1 MAKGR
6 GHLSSIDLLPDEALP
21 DIQWAME
28 ELKNRDRLQ
37 KDIHDEFNS
46 RLADRGLGP
55 ISKSAFNRHSIKL
68 AGIARRIE
76 ETREITAVLTEKL
89 EPGDTDN
96 LTIMVAETIKT
107 LVFEMLTDGGE
118 AGFNPKQAKE
128 MAEALR
134 AASSAQK
141 VSAER
146 RSAVEKDLAMKVDAV
161 TEKIGKE
168 MGLGA
173 DRIAQLRRDFLGVKE
188 KPNDE

>member
-1 MAKGR
+1 MSRQGR
-6 GHLSSIDLLPDEALP
+6 GRLSSIDLLPEEALP

-37 KDIHDEFNS
+37 KDIHEEFNS
-46 RLADRGLGP
+46 RLADRGIAA

-76 ETREITAVLTEKL
+76 ETRGITAVLTEKL

-107 LVFEMLTDGGE
+107 LVFEMLTEAGE

-134 AASSAQK
+134 AAASAQK

-146 RSAVEKDLAMKVDAV
+146 RAKLEGELASKVDDAVEKIAEVAGLSAERAKDIREKV
-161 TEKIGKE
+161 
-168 MGLGA
+168 
-173 DRIAQLRRDFLGVKE
+173 LGVRS
-188 KPNDE
+188 

>member
-1 MAKGR
+1 MSRQGR
-6 GHLSSIDLLPDEALP
+6 GRLSSIDLLPDEALP

-37 KDIHDEFNS
+37 KDIHEEFNG
-46 RLADRGLGP
+46 RLADRGIAP

-107 LVFEMLTDGGE
+107 LVFEMLTAGGE
-118 AGFNPKQAKE
+118 AGFTPKQAKE

-134 AASSAQK
+134 AAASSQK
-141 VSAER
+141 VSADR
-146 RSAVEKDLAMKVDAV
+146 RVKLEKELASQVDEAVEKIAEVAGLSDERAKDIRNKV
-161 TEKIGKE
+161 
-168 MGLGA
+168 
-173 DRIAQLRRDFLGVKE
+173 LGVRS
-188 KPNDE
+188 

>member
-1 MAKGR
+1 MARQGR
-6 GHLSSIDLLPDEALP
+6 GRLSSIDLLPDEALT

-37 KDIHDEFNS
+37 KDIHEEFNS
-46 RLADRGLGP
+46 RLADRGIAP

-118 AGFNPKQAKE
+118 AGFTPKQAKE

-134 AASSAQK
+134 AAASSQK
-141 VSAER
+141 VSADR
-146 RSAVEKDLAMKVDAV
+146 RISVQKDLAEQVEETVEKVAKIQGFSKDTVNGIKAKILNQDA
-161 TEKIGKE
+161 
-168 MGLGA
+168 
-173 DRIAQLRRDFLGVKE
+173 
-188 KPNDE
+188 P